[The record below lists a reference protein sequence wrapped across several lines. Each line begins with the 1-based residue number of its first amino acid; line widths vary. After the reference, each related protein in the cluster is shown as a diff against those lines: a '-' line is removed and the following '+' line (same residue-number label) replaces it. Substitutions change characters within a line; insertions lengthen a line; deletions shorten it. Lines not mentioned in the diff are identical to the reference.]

1 MKKRY
6 SSGLCILL
14 IVSMTLLMLP
24 MTGWAASDNN
34 SKKME
39 AVTLNGTDF
48 PDYDYSQAN
57 QLPLTGYFNYNF
69 SISGIERTAK
79 IYISEDAPIRSY
91 FTVIAVPGGMDTE
104 EFLDVTGWKEI
115 ADQKA
120 EGLFILEPGADG
132 WGTYSEEA
140 AYISAA
146 LGFYSGNRYFSI
158 YGEHYFVGYGDG
170 APALE
175 AWAAANPLRVISQ
188 VYLDSEGLDEAY
200 LTQFEEMEFGGI
212 NGGYNPILFPE
223 DFDYIAVSE
232 ALLPTWYINPVKG
245 QFDDSLD
252 YWLNAN
258 DCDAVPE
265 MDKVFGMVYPQS
277 NDSESWMTSYSGPIS
292 KVAVLN
298 KKVNV
303 LKKSVT
309 KDICDFM
316 NFYTRYENVIA
327 YGNQLVERAD
337 YKALGIEVKTMIV
350 EGELREYMVYVPDSA
365 KKMWGDKAPVVM
377 VWPGNT
383 QTDKVFLD
391 ATQWWKV
398 AQEEGFV
405 LAIICEQY
413 VANSVTV
420 SHKNSITFYEQLKEV
435 LLDDYKV
442 DPARIYSTGQS
453 AGSMVSQS
461 FAAVFP
467 DFFAAVASTSGDA
480 RIGADGKITIDTVP
494 YDVSTQ
500 MIPNYLI
507 YGTGD
512 LSFLKGHLWD
522 ELDNNLDAVAAHHL
536 AVNDFSL
543 DEHNYDSASISGW
556 MDRFKTWT
564 WSKEFSGEEV
574 PIFQVTENIYRSHNC
589 IHEEMPVLWD
599 FLEHYSMTMDQD
611 GNVVRFYSPSGF
623 TVPND
628 QIQIYSS
635 QE

>member
-6 SSGLCILL
+6 STGLCILL

-34 SKKME
+34 FKKME
-39 AVTLNGTDF
+39 AVTLNGTDYPVKDF
-48 PDYDYSQAN
+48 SQAN

-69 SISGIERTAK
+69 NISDVVRTAK

-91 FTVIAVPGGMDTE
+91 FTVIAVPDGVDTE

-140 AYISAA
+140 AYIAAA
-146 LGFYSGNRYFSI
+146 LKFYSGNSYFSI

-200 LTQFEEMEFGGI
+200 LTQFEEMEFGGL
-212 NGGYNPILFPE
+212 NNGYNPILFPE

-245 QFDDSLD
+245 QFNDSLD
-252 YWLNAN
+252 YWMNAN

-265 MDKVFGMVYPQS
+265 IDKVFGMVYPQS

-298 KKVNV
+298 KKVDV

-309 KDICDFM
+309 KEICDFM

-337 YKALGIEVKTMIV
+337 YKALGIEVKTMMV

-398 AQEEGFV
+398 AQDEGFV

-413 VANSVTV
+413 ALNSVTM
-420 SHKNSITFYEQLKEV
+420 SHKNINTFYKQLKEV
-435 LLDDYKV
+435 LLSEYKV
-442 DPARIYSTGQS
+442 DPTRIYSSGQS
-453 AGSMVSQS
+453 AGSMVSQK
-461 FAAVFP
+461 FAAVYP
-467 DFFAAVASTSGDA
+467 EYFAAIASTSGDA
-480 RIGADGKITIDTVP
+480 RFETNGTIDIDGMMYTV
-494 YDVSTQ
+494 SNE

-512 LSFLKGHLWD
+512 LGDLKGHLWD
-522 ELDNNLDAVAAHHL
+522 SLNNKLDALAAYHL
-536 AVNDFSL
+536 SVNGFSL

-556 MDRFKTWT
+556 MNRFKTWT

-574 PIFQVTENIYRSHNC
+574 SIFQVTENIYRSHNC
-589 IHEEMPVLWD
+589 IHEEMPLLWD

-623 TVPND
+623 TVPDD